1 MCLKETI
8 CLPGQIQRRQ
18 TYWSG
23 KLMKDLSLHIY
34 IYIRIFLLLL
44 FISFDFERELGD
56 SWL

>member
-23 KLMKDLSLHIY
+23 KLMKDLSLY
-34 IYIRIFLLLL
+34 IYVFFFFL